1 MKRRQRIVALVLASL
16 LCISLLAGVFAGATS
31 AVDRVQQ
38 LGIMQGYDDG
48 SFHEYDAVTRAQMA
62 QIIYAMNTGS
72 ADASAYAKKTSS
84 FVDINGHWAAGAIK
98 YCAAKG
104 VITGRTATTFSPED
118 NVTGYEAA
126 KMLLVNMG
134 YSATQNGF
142 SGTKWKENIQSLGDK
157 LGLFDDVWNSLDE
170 PMTREDIAQMICN
183 ALDA

>member
-16 LCISLLAGVFAGATS
+16 LCISMLAGVFAGAVS

-48 SFHEYDAVTRAQMA
+48 NFHEDNAVTRAQMA
-62 QIIYAMNTGS
+62 QIIYTMNTGS
-72 ADASAYAKKTSS
+72 SDASAYAKKTSS

-134 YSATQNGF
+134 YSATQYGF
-142 SGTKWKENIQSLGDK
+142 LGSKWQENINSLGDSI
-157 LGLFDDVWNSLDE
+157 GLFTGVSTSLDDA
-170 PMTREDIAQMICN
+170 MTRADIAQMICN